1 MAINP
6 LQQYFRQP
14 KIYVSLPSKGAY
26 MPTGTVVG
34 DLSSV
39 AVQGMT
45 GMDEIILKTPDALF
59 SGEASIKMLQ
69 SCCPSIKNAWDLSV
83 LDTDTLF
90 VAVRIATYGNSMP
103 VHHQCPQCESVND
116 YSLDLNVIVEHFNK
130 CEYDNTIHYQ
140 DLTIR
145 VKPLSYRQQ
154 TDYNMQIYDLQKQVR
169 QANDLTDDDEKQK
182 ILNALWETLAKLQ
195 LEVNANSVDAIE
207 TPSATVT
214 ERGFILEFLANAD
227 KELINAI
234 NKHIDHTRSKWEI
247 PKFPVVC
254 TNEECKTES
263 MLSIE
268 LDSSTFFA

>member
-1 MAINP
+1 MLSISVVSTAIGTHPVRTLNAMLGVRLLCLAKQSLLTLIIRCYTKYSYSRQTMAQTLIEGVTR
-6 LQQYFRQP
+6 YWCR
-14 KIYVSLPSKGAY
+14 
-26 MPTGTVVG
+26 T
-34 DLSSV
+34 
-39 AVQGMT
+39 QG
-45 GMDEIILKTPDALF
+45 
-59 SGEASIKMLQ
+59 
-69 SCCPSIKNAWDLSV
+69 
-83 LDTDTLF
+83 
-90 VAVRIATYGNSMP
+90 
-103 VHHQCPQCESVND
+103 
-116 YSLDLNVIVEHFNK
+116 
-130 CEYDNTIHYQ
+130 IHYQ

-145 VKPLSYRQQ
+145 IKPLSYRQQ

-254 TNEECKTES
+254 TNEECKAES